1 MPEDADVP
9 HPGRAE
15 RMAALV
21 AAGVAV
27 EDAAST
33 FVGPEV
39 VVEPGATL
47 RPFVILEGRTVVR
60 RGAVVGPFVRL
71 VDTEVGESAQVLDHC
86 LVRDSVIEAE
96 ASVGPFTHIR
106 PESRV
111 GPRAKIGN
119 FVELKKSHVGEGSKA
134 QHLSYLGDTTV
145 GKDVNIGAGTIT
157 CNYDGAKKHP
167 TQIGDGAFVGSDSTL
182 VAPVALGEDSYIAA
196 GSTITEDVPAGALA
210 LGRARQVT
218 KPDWAKKRLAALR
231 ASGKGKH

>member
-1 MPEDADVP
+1 V
-9 HPGRAE
+9 
-15 RMAALV
+15 V
-21 AAGVAV
+21 V
-27 EDAAST
+27 EDPTST
-33 FVGPEV
+33 FVGPDA

-47 RPFVILEGRTVVR
+47 RPFVVLDGRCVVR
-60 RGAVVGPFVRL
+60 RGAVIGPFVRL
-71 VDTEVGESAQVLDHC
+71 VDTEVGPGAQVLDHC
-86 LVRDSVIEAE
+86 LIRESVVEAE

-111 GPRAKIGN
+111 GARAKIGN

-157 CNYDGAKKHP
+157 CNYDGAKKHA
-167 TQIGDGAFVGSDSTL
+167 TLIGDGAFVGSDTTL
-182 VAPVALGEDSYIAA
+182 VAPISLGDDSYVAA

-218 KPDWAKKRLAALR
+218 KPEWAKKRLNARR
-231 ASGKGKH
+231 AGGKGKH